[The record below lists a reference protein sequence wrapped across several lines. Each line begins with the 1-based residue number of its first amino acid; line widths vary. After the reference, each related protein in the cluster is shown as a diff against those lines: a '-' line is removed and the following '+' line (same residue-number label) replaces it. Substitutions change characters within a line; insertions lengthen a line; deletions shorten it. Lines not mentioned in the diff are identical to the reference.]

1 MDASPPESDHYKQA
15 LANLSKLS
23 ANIMQQYSKWRAAN
37 PQATAVQRP
46 QIQGQPPGQTQ
57 HPPQQPPQ
65 AQPTQSAAPA
75 TQQQSALPPAIL
87 EHLKQ
92 FQFVNPK
99 DKPRGTPEGEKWLT
113 QAKNYYGNLLL
124 KMERSKASLAQLD
137 KVMDQRKAQNAQIP
151 PDFEQRRNQAIKDY
165 EQLKQDATT
174 FRNSQAKA
182 LQQQPGASQNN
193 TQVKVDGSGT
203 QSSTGQQSFNIQ
215 MPGQQNP
222 QQSAQRPPSTGSNAT
237 IDAVARSAP
246 NQTRPTMSSSTSQ
259 QSQQM
264 TQPAPSSYPQPQ
276 PSAQTMSQQQTPQS
290 ATATRPPLNTQIPAQ
305 VGQTPQSAVSGQ
317 PTGPRTLSHQ
327 EAISQA
333 QRSYSDQRSTPQSTV
348 GQYPQVGSREPPP
361 SGNKYH
367 IPKQLPERA
376 TTMPTA
382 VPMGASRPTL
392 SGPANG
398 VGGMMGQP
406 PIEKQTGMV
415 FVEGEGSGG
424 ILSKNKLQELV
435 REVGGP
441 DESLTPPVEDVS
453 FRNLEIFPI
462 LSLSVNDILPFLPGR
477 KILHAANKTT
487 FTLRRSSSLSQ
498 MNSSTTSSSPPP
510 VLPNF
515 VASKTSRSE
524 ISKWCSS
531 ATTIF
536 VSQDTR

>member
-1 MDASPPESDHYKQA
+1 MNPADGAPKPPTQTLLKPQQVANLPFITDAGVRERTHAAVSQYWSIMEASPPESDVHKQA
-15 LANLSKLS
+15 FASLSKLS
-23 ANIMQQYSKWRAAN
+23 ANIVQQLNKWRSQN
-37 PQATAVQRP
+37 PQAAAGQRP
-46 QIQGQPPGQTQ
+46 QSQGQPPGQAQ
-57 HPPQQPPQ
+57 HAPQQLPQ
-65 AQPTQSAAPA
+65 AQPSQSAVPA
-75 TQQQSALPPAIL
+75 TQQQSTLPPAIL
-87 EHLKQ
+87 DHLKQ

-99 DKPRGTPEGEKWLT
+99 EKPRGTPEGEKWLT

-124 KMERSKASLAQLD
+124 KMERSKASLSQLD
-137 KVMDQRKAQNAQIP
+137 KAMEQRKAQNVQIP
-151 PDFEQRRNQAIKDY
+151 PELEQRRNQAVKEY
-165 EQLKQDATT
+165 EQLKQDAHN

-182 LQQQPGASQNN
+182 QQQQPGVPQNN
-193 TQVKVDGSGT
+193 NQVKVDGSGT
-203 QSSTGQQSFNIQ
+203 QSSAGQQSFNMQI
-215 MPGQQNP
+215 PGQQNP
-222 QQSAQRPPSTGSNAT
+222 QQSAQRPPSTGSNPA

-246 NQTRPTMSSSTSQ
+246 NQTRPSISSATTQ
-259 QSQQM
+259 QQQQM
-264 TQPAPSSYPQPQ
+264 TQPTPSSYPQP
-276 PSAQTMSQQQTPQS
+276 SAQVMSQQQPPQN
-290 ATATRPPLNTQIPAQ
+290 ATATRPPLNTQMPAQ

-348 GQYPQVGSREPPP
+348 GQYPQVGSRDPPA

-367 IPKQLPERA
+367 IPKQLPERS
-376 TTMPTA
+376 TMMPTP

-453 FRNLEIFPI
+453 LHNLEN
-462 LSLSVNDILPFLPGR
+462 VNDIL
-477 KILHAANKTT
+477 K
-487 FTLRRSSSLSQ
+487 
-498 MNSSTTSSSPPP
+498 
-510 VLPNF
+510 
-515 VASKTSRSE
+515 
-524 ISKWCSS
+524 
-531 ATTIF
+531 
-536 VSQDTR
+536 